1 MSKIDTSLASVLQPN
16 AGLISPEENVGNPE
30 IKNPDQVPENP
41 SQAPVTNSQAAATEA
56 KGYMDMAADYYQ
68 WTLQGAMDNGTSI
81 RNGLQSR
88 VDQGMS
94 AGKDFYNNVMGIKPE
109 VIAPG
114 TPPAPPDPVDAKTKE
129 VISNMVGVFETGKV
143 GGDPSA
149 VQDKDSGIISYGKHQ
164 CTLSSKESS
173 LEKVL
178 DRYMQLAPQSENTK
192 KLEEYMGAV
201 RNKSENLRTNEE
213 FKTLLKEA
221 GKDPLMGQ
229 AQEEVFDK
237 LYWKP
242 AMQSAEK
249 AGVTSP
255 LGCALLTDTCVN
267 SGPENLNTI
276 LNRTQAKLDGKEYT
290 EQEFLQTFADE
301 RTNFILT
308 AAKNK
313 DAQGK
318 HGDAEMLNHVASD
331 WRMDYWKG
339 WIDDGNMDLK
349 GKLEFKLYKQTI
361 DGGE

>member
-1 MSKIDTSLASVLQPN
+1 MSKINTSLASVLQPN
-16 AGLISPEENVGNPE
+16 ANEIPPENNVNPG
-30 IKNPDQVPENP
+30 IKNPGQIPQDPSQVPN
-41 SQAPVTNSQAAATEA
+41 ATGAATEA
-56 KGYMDMAADYYQ
+56 KGYMDIAADYYQ
-68 WTLQGAMDNGTSI
+68 RTLQGAYD
-81 RNGLQSR
+81 R
-88 VDQGMS
+88 
-94 AGKDFYNNVMGIKPE
+94 YNSWMGVKEE
-109 VIAPG
+109 VKIAPG
-114 TPPAPPDPVDAKTKE
+114 TPPAPPDPVDAKAKE
-129 VISNMVGVFETGKV
+129 KISNMVGVFETGKV

-149 VQDKDSGIISYGKHQ
+149 LQDKDSGIISYGKHQ

-178 DRYMQLAPQSENTK
+178 DRYMELAPQSENTK

-201 RNKSENLRTNEE
+201 RNKNESLRNNEE

-221 GKDPLMGQ
+221 GKDPLMAQ
-229 AQEEVFDK
+229 AQDEVFDK

-249 AGVTSP
+249 AGITSP
-255 LGCALLTDTCVN
+255 LGCALLTDTTVN
-267 SGPENLNTI
+267 SGPDNTNII
-276 LNRTQAKLDGKEYT
+276 LNRTQAKLEGKEYT

-301 RTNFILT
+301 RTKFLLT

-313 DAQGK
+313 EANGKQNDA
-318 HGDAEMLNHVASD
+318 DMLKHVASD

-349 GKLEFKLYKQTI
+349 GKLKFTIYKQTI

>member
-16 AGLISPEENVGNPE
+16 AGLISPEENVANPE
-30 IKNPDQVPENP
+30 IKNQIPENP
-41 SQAPVTNSQAAATEA
+41 SPPPAPNSPAAGTEA

-68 WTLQGAMDNGTSI
+68 RTLQGAMDKGASI

-94 AGKDFYNNVMGIKPE
+94 AGKDFYNNMMGIKEE
-109 VIAPG
+109 VKIAPG
-114 TPPAPPDPVDAKTKE
+114 TPPAPSDPVDAKSKE
-129 VISNMVGVFETGKV
+129 LISNMVGVFETGKV

-178 DRYMQLAPQSENTK
+178 DRYMELAPKSENTK
-192 KLEEYMGAV
+192 KLEEHMGAV
-201 RNKSENLRTNEE
+201 RNKNESLRNNEE

-242 AMQSAEK
+242 AMQAADK
-249 AGVTSP
+249 AGITSP
-255 LGCALLTDTCVN
+255 LGCALLTDTAVN

-276 LNRTQAKLDGKEYT
+276 LSRSQAKLEGKEYT

-301 RTNFILT
+301 RTKFILT

-313 DAQGK
+313 DAQGN
-318 HGDAEMLNHVASD
+318 HGNADMLRHVASD

-339 WIDDGNMDLK
+339 WVDDGNMDLK